1 MGTRPPSSS
10 ASSPSSNPRLGP
22 PSAVPLRLVKLRLQ
36 GLRLRGALLLRPP
49 PLPRPLVWKLLV
61 KRPLAWKLLV
71 LRPREL
77 RPHVLKPL
85 VLRLRDVQQPKQ
97 PLLLLLLPPPTLTQ
111 PTSLAMEVTTCESR
125 LPTSRLNT
133 NTEDE
138 DYTRPSKECDIL
150 PATDQTTDRRLTLLC

>member
-1 MGTRPPSSS
+1 MG
-10 ASSPSSNPRLGP
+10 
-22 PSAVPLRLVKLRLQ
+22 
-36 GLRLRGALLLRPP
+36 
-49 PLPRPLVWKLLV
+49 
-61 KRPLAWKLLV
+61 RPLAWKLLA

-77 RPHVLKPL
+77 RPHVLKRL

-97 PLLLLLLPPPTLTQ
+97 PLLLLLLLPPPPPPTPTQ

-150 PATDQTTDRRLTLLC
+150 PATDQTTDRRLTPLC

>member
-1 MGTRPPSSS
+1 MGKR
-10 ASSPSSNPRLGP
+10 
-22 PSAVPLRLVKLRLQ
+22 
-36 GLRLRGALLLRPP
+36 
-49 PLPRPLVWKLLV
+49 LLV
-61 KRPLAWKLLV
+61 WKLLV
-71 LRPREL
+71 LRPKEL
-77 RPHVLKPL
+77 RPHVLKRL

-97 PLLLLLLPPPTLTQ
+97 PLLLLLPPPTLTQ

-150 PATDQTTDRRLTLLC
+150 PATDQTTDRRLTPLC